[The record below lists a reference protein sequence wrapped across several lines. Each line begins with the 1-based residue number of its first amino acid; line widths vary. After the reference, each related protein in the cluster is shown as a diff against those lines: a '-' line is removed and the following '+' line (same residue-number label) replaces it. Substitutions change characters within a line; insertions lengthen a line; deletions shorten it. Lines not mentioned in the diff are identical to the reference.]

1 MGKRPDDI
9 YEEIR
14 QTRREISGRVD
25 EMRER
30 GKDDAQEVKSRVQD
44 VFQGA
49 GLREQAEKRP
59 FVTLLG
65 ALGVGIALGMAS
77 ESVNLRSIAGGGQSE
92 QRRSL
97 YGKQAGQ
104 RDGLFAGITTA
115 LEGAAVEEGRQL
127 LHEWIGNLRPSEDGN
142 RNAPWDA
149 KA

>member
-14 QTRREISGRVD
+14 QTRREISNRVD
-25 EMRER
+25 EMRQR
-30 GKDDAQEVKSRVQD
+30 GKDDAQEVKERVQD

-49 GLREQAEKRP
+49 GLRDQAEKRP

-65 ALGVGIALGMAS
+65 AFGVGIALGMAS
-77 ESVNLRSIAGGGQSE
+77 ESVNLRSVAGGKTE

-97 YGKQAGQ
+97 YGPQST
-104 RDGLFAGITTA
+104 RREGLFAGITTA

-127 LHEWIGNLRPSEDGN
+127 LHEWIGNLRPAEDGN
-142 RNAPWDA
+142 RATPWDA
-149 KA
+149 KT

>member
-14 QTRREISGRVD
+14 QTRREISGRVE

-30 GKDDAQEVKSRVQD
+30 GKDDAHEVKERVQD
-44 VFQGA
+44 VFHGA

-77 ESVNLRSIAGGGQSE
+77 ESINLRSIAGGNTE

-97 YGKQAGQ
+97 YGRQGG
-104 RDGLFAGITTA
+104 RREGLFAGITTA

-127 LHEWIGNLRPSEDGN
+127 LHEWIGNLRPAEDGN
-142 RNAPWDA
+142 RASPWDA
-149 KA
+149 KT